1 MRLLTE
7 KQMRASSRK
16 GSAGRAQQGF
26 TLIETAVALLI
37 MMIAGLAIAALFAY
51 AINYNAGAYDRTL
64 AHSLAQQRMEQLRMV
79 SYDQIVAVTESD
91 VTMSE
96 HHFSVETTV
105 NTTGT
110 LKTITIQVTPI
121 RTGTLWART
130 PVIVMTQRAPTSLGS
145 YFP

>member
-7 KQMRASSRK
+7 KQKHTSSRA
-16 GSAGRAQQGF
+16 GSGDRDQQGF
-26 TLIETAVALLI
+26 SLVETAVALLI
-37 MMIAGLAIAALFAY
+37 MMIAGLGIAGLFAY

-64 AHSLAQQRMEQLRMV
+64 AHSLAQQRMEQIRMV
-79 SYDQIVAVTESD
+79 PYDQIVAATESD
-91 VTMSE
+91 VTMAE

-105 NTTGT
+105 NTTST

-121 RTGTLWART
+121 RSGSLWART
-130 PVIVMTQRAPTSLGS
+130 PVIVMTQRAPISLGS